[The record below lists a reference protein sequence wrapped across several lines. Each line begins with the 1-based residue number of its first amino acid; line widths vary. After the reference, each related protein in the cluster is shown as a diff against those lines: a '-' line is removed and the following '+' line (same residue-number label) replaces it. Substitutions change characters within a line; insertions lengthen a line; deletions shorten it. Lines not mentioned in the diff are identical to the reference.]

1 MIRPAT
7 PVDAAAI
14 CGIWN
19 PVIRDT
25 TATFTAIEKT
35 PAGITALLA
44 DKAASGHP
52 FWVSTAGD
60 DITGFATYGPFR
72 GGDGYR
78 HTVEHTVHL
87 APAARGLGTGRALM
101 AALCDHAAAQG
112 MHSMWAG
119 CSGDNPGAV
128 RFHERLGFVQVAH
141 LPQVGRKFDRWID
154 LILLQKML

>member
-44 DKAASGHP
+44 DKAASGH
-52 FWVSTAGD
+52 
-60 DITGFATYGPFR
+60 
-72 GGDGYR
+72 
-78 HTVEHTVHL
+78 TVEHTVHL

-101 AALCDHAAAQG
+101 AALCDHAAGQG